1 MDVQKPFREGAMT
14 QRKIRVLHLLYA
26 LGVGGTE
33 RRVLRLG
40 LGLDPNCYD
49 VHVLTMRPVL
59 GGMLPWP
66 QERHTYFPVKPG
78 FQWARLFALARFMRD
93 GHFDVV
99 HSHNWAT
106 MFYGVLGGRL
116 ARVPV
121 VLHGEH
127 GRNDADRAGVPWKRE
142 LLSALLARLATRVVA
157 VNDAI
162 SADIRVRWKLGAPKI
177 VCIPNGVDLNR
188 FIPRAADARANDE
201 FVIGTIARFDSIKN
215 LPCLVRAFERVHC
228 THPQL
233 KARLIMVGAG
243 PDFDAVRNQVR
254 LGNSAA
260 RIDFVGETDR
270 PEQWY
275 PRFDLFVNTSFSE
288 GMSNSILEAMACG
301 VPVAAS
307 AISGNLC
314 WLREDINA
322 LFFPSDDDAAL
333 ADRLIR
339 FASDRA
345 LGKRIGAE
353 NLRRVHAEYDNRG
366 FLSRYDALYLQLLA
380 KG

>member
-1 MDVQKPFREGAMT
+1 MT
-14 QRKIRVLHLLYA
+14 QRKIRVLHLLYS

-40 LGLDPNCYD
+40 LGLDPDRYEI
-49 VHVLTMRPVL
+49 HALTVRPVV
-59 GGMLPWP
+59 GGLLPWP
-66 QERHTYFPVKPG
+66 QERHTYFPISPG
-78 FQWARLFALARFMRD
+78 FQWARLSALAGFMRD
-93 GHFDVV
+93 GQFDVV

-116 ARVPV
+116 AGVPV

-142 LLSALLARLATRVVA
+142 LLSALLARMATRVVA

-162 SADIRVRWKLGAPKI
+162 AADIQARWKLGSANI
-177 VCIPNGVDLNR
+177 VCLPNGVDLNR
-188 FIPRAADARANDE
+188 FMPRAEEARANDE
-201 FVIGTIARFDSIKN
+201 FVIGTLARFDGIKN
-215 LPCLVRAFERVHC
+215 LPCLVRAFERMHS

-233 KARLIMVGAG
+233 GARLVLVGSG
-243 PDFDAVRNQVR
+243 PEFDAVRSRARQ
-254 LGNSAA
+254 GSAA
-260 RIDFVGETDR
+260 QRIDFAGETDK

-307 AISGNLC
+307 AIPGNLC
-314 WLREDINA
+314 WLREDVNA

-333 ADRLIR
+333 ADRLVR

-353 NLRRVHAEYDNRG
+353 NLRRVQADYDNRH
-366 FLSRYDALYLQLLA
+366 FLRRYDALYQQLLTR
-380 KG
+380 G

>member
-1 MDVQKPFREGAMT
+1 MT

-40 LGLDPNCYD
+40 LGLDHDCYD
-49 VHVLTMRPVL
+49 IHALTVRPVL
-59 GGMLPWP
+59 GSMLPWP
-66 QERHTYFPVKPG
+66 RERHTYFPITPG
-78 FQWARLFALARFMRD
+78 FQWARLFALVRFIRD

-116 ARVPV
+116 AGVPV

-127 GRNDADRAGVPWKRE
+127 GRNDVDSAGIPWKRE
-142 LLSALLARLATRVVA
+142 ILSALLARLATRVVV

-162 SADIRVRWKLGAPKI
+162 AADIQTRWKLGAQKI
-177 VCIPNGVDLNR
+177 VCMPNGVDLNR
-188 FIPRAADARANDE
+188 FMSRAADARSDDE
-201 FVIGTIARFDSIKN
+201 FVIGTIARFDRIKN
-215 LPCLVRAFERVHC
+215 LPCLVRAFERLHRS
-228 THPQL
+228 HPQL
-233 KARLIMVGAG
+233 RARLLLVGAG
-243 PDFDAVRNQVR
+243 PDFDAVCSLARQ
-254 LGNSAA
+254 GSAA
-260 RIDFVGETDR
+260 QKIEFVGETDK

-307 AISGNLC
+307 AIAGNLC
-314 WLREDINA
+314 WLREGVNA

-366 FLSRYDALYLQLLA
+366 FLGRYDALYQKLLA

>member
-1 MDVQKPFREGAMT
+1 MS
-14 QRKIRVLHLLYA
+14 QRKIRVLHLLYS

-40 LGLDPNCYD
+40 LGLDPERYEI
-49 VHVLTMRPVL
+49 HALTVRPVV
-59 GGMLPWP
+59 GGTLPWP
-66 QERHTYFPVKPG
+66 QERHTYFPILPG
-78 FQWARLFALARFMRD
+78 FQWTRLSALAKYMRE
-93 GHFDVV
+93 GRFDVV

-116 ARVPV
+116 AGVPV

-142 LLSALLARLATRVVA
+142 ILSALLARLATRVVA

-162 SADIRVRWKLGAPKI
+162 VADIKMRWKLGSTRI
-177 VCIPNGVDLNR
+177 VCMPNGVDLNR
-188 FIPRAADARANDE
+188 FLPHAEEARANDE
-201 FVIGTIARFDSIKN
+201 FIIGTIARFDGIKN
-215 LPCLVRAFERVHC
+215 LPCLVRAFERMHR

-233 KARLIMVGAG
+233 KARLLLVGSG
-243 PDFDAVRNQVR
+243 PDFEAVRGLARQ
-254 LGNSAA
+254 GNAA
-260 RIDFVGETDR
+260 QKIDFIGETDK

-275 PRFDLFVNTSFSE
+275 PRFDLFANTSFSE

-301 VPVAAS
+301 VPVVAS
-307 AISGNLC
+307 AIPGNLC
-314 WLREDINA
+314 WLREDVNA

-333 ADRLIR
+333 ADRLVR
-339 FASDRA
+339 FVSDRT

-353 NLRRVHAEYDNRG
+353 NLRRVQAEYDNRD
-366 FLSRYDALYLQLLA
+366 FLRRYDALYQQLLK